1 MTAGP
6 TRTCIGCRRVR
17 PQRELARLVR
27 GRDGRVIA
35 DERGRAPGRGAYVC
49 RDAECVDKALRAGQ
63 LAHAFKR
70 PSEPPTTG
78 AGDAGAEG
86 SAEGAGTIG
95 AGAGER
101 GVAGAAST
109 GPAAAV

>member
-1 MTAGP
+1 M
-6 TRTCIGCRRVR
+6 R

-27 GRDGRVIA
+27 GRDGRVIV

-70 PSEPPTTG
+70 PSEPPATG
-78 AGDAGAEG
+78 ILGGKPA
-86 SAEGAGTIG
+86 IG
-95 AGAGER
+95 REPLEDVEALNFKLR
-101 GVAGAAST
+101 R
-109 GPAAAV
+109 

>member
-1 MTAGP
+1 
-6 TRTCIGCRRVR
+6 
-17 PQRELARLVR
+17 
-27 GRDGRVIA
+27 VIV

-78 AGDAGAEG
+78 ILGGKPA
-86 SAEGAGTIG
+86 IG
-95 AGAGER
+95 REPLEDVEALNFKLR
-101 GVAGAAST
+101 R
-109 GPAAAV
+109 

>member
-1 MTAGP
+1 MTGGP

-27 GRDGRVIA
+27 GRDGRVIV

-63 LAHAFKR
+63 LTHAFKR
-70 PSEPPTTG
+70 PSGPPTTG
-78 AGDAGAEG
+78 APGILGTSGARPMLKQE
-86 SAEGAGTIG
+86 SLKDHEALNHKV
-95 AGAGER
+95 R
-101 GVAGAAST
+101 R
-109 GPAAAV
+109 

>member
-6 TRTCIGCRRVR
+6 TRTCIGCRRTR
-17 PQRELARLVR
+17 PKQDLARLVR
-27 GRDGRVIA
+27 GRDGRVTV
-35 DERGRAPGRGAYVC
+35 DERGGAPGRGAYVC

-78 AGDAGAEG
+78 APGILGTSGARPMLKQESLKDHDALNHKV
-86 SAEGAGTIG
+86 
-95 AGAGER
+95 R
-101 GVAGAAST
+101 R
-109 GPAAAV
+109 

>member
-27 GRDGRVIA
+27 GRDGRVIV
-35 DERGRAPGRGAYVC
+35 DDRGRAPGRGAYVC
-49 RDAECVDKALRAGQ
+49 RDAECVDKALRVGQ

-78 AGDAGAEG
+78 AAGILGEPGGKPA
-86 SAEGAGTIG
+86 IG
-95 AGAGER
+95 REPLEDVEALNFKLR
-101 GVAGAAST
+101 R
-109 GPAAAV
+109 